1 MNRDANHARL
11 TYLCDGLRASA
22 LGSDDRI
29 CAAVF
34 MESRSLSCQ
43 YDARSFLTWER
54 VIAAVRD
61 DRVIGFCTFT
71 EKYELPE

>member
-1 MNRDANHARL
+1 MRDLHICVMACGHPHWDQTIAFAQRCSWRAGPYLANMMR
-11 TYLCDGLRASA
+11 D
-22 LGSDDRI
+22 
-29 CAAVF
+29 
-34 MESRSLSCQ
+34 E
-43 YDARSFLTWER
+43 SFLTWER